1 MLPLRPEDPERI
13 GAFEIIGLLGQGPR
27 GEVFLG
33 READDAP
40 TVAIKLLPALTQPD
54 PDVSARSAPV
64 ASAGSGQAPSAEPGS
79 GSEVPAGLPAA
90 QRVSSSY
97 VARVLDTG
105 SLDGRPYIVREYVEG
120 RSLARAI
127 ADDGPLSGDALE
139 RIAIGVLTALSAVH
153 LAGLSH
159 RSLTPHN
166 VILGPDGPRVTDA
179 AVGEP
184 VGEVA
189 YQAPEQLKGIPYGP
203 HADVFAWAATI
214 VFAATGE
221 PPFDGREAVLD
232 AEPEVGVGVGVEA
245 ELMRRV
251 LLAAMAKEAGSRPT
265 AYSALMQILG
275 HPADPTPPTQNPTPS
290 TQRTTPPPTT
300 STPDAQPAT
309 PAPVSATTTAA
320 PASSD
325 PSADPAPEGSTSAP
339 AGSAAD
345 PVPVGSAS
353 ASAGSAPDPASAGSA
368 AEPGSVGDVPA
379 SAVVASTPN
388 PDSAD
393 SAPEPD
399 SADAAQGA
407 VRGSRGD
414 SGPGPVPGSVAE
426 GSKQGPVNGAGP
438 VSGPAPGSG
447 SDSDSGSGSDSGP
460 VSAESERGPGSGP
473 VSAES
478 ERGPGS
484 GQGFVAGPGSGAVAG
499 PRAGAGA
506 GAGPVPGGPVAGSAA
521 GSGPLAGPVQGG
533 TSGEPVVGVP
543 MSGPGPFGVPP
554 QGPMQVPPP
563 HGPGP
568 MQVLP
573 PQGPGQGPMQVLPPQ
588 GPMQAPPGP
597 MQVPPPQGPGQ
608 GPMQVLP
615 PRGPGQVLPPQG
627 PPHGPMQVL
636 PPQGPSQ
643 GVPSQGPPPGAV
655 QGPLSGV
662 PVAGVPQRAEAPMWG
677 PPEDGPPPPYAVRGE
692 AVSPRPSSQVPRR
705 GFPMMVVAGV
715 GVVALVAAVG
725 LWGANRY
732 VELNQVNSASV
743 AQPGTTPVP
752 MPTPTGP
759 QGADQA
765 GDPRTQPEADVPWAT
780 NDQSVGPMQLPS
792 EWTSA
797 SPTVPELTTVPTV
810 PVVPTQP
817 VVVPT
822 SRPTATGKRT
832 ASPRKTPTPSRKP
845 QATRTSARPTPTR
858 TSAKPTP
865 TRTSAR
871 PTPTRTSARPT
882 PTRTTAAP
890 TPTKSSAKPTVAA
903 QAQNPYTPTAACG
916 SGFVVQRSSS
926 FAGGVTYQLWND
938 STGEN
943 CAVTMKTADIGVR
956 TSVSVKLEVQGGG
969 TLTDSGSFDYYAGP
983 VTLPARGKCVR
994 VSGSTGS
1001 GSTST
1006 SWGNCG

>member
-40 TVAIKLLPALTQPD
+40 TVAIKLMPALTQPD
-54 PDVSARSAPV
+54 PDVSARPAPV
-64 ASAGSGQAPSAEPGS
+64 ASTGSGQAPSAEPGS

-127 ADDGPLSGDALE
+127 AEDGPLSGDALE

-232 AEPEVGVGVGVEA
+232 AEPEVGVEA

-275 HPADPTPPTQNPTPS
+275 HPADPTPPTQNPTP
-290 TQRTTPPPTT
+290 PVTT
-300 STPDAQPAT
+300 STPDPQPPTPTPTT

-320 PASSD
+320 PASPD
-325 PSADPAPEGSTSAP
+325 PGADPASE
-339 AGSAAD
+339 GSAAA
-345 PVPVGSAS
+345 P
-353 ASAGSAPDPASAGSA
+353 AGSAPDPASAGSE
-368 AEPGSVGDVPA
+368 AEPVSVGEVPA
-379 SAVVASTPN
+379 SAVVASTPG
-388 PDSAD
+388 PDSVDSDSAD
-393 SAPEPD
+393 SDVADSDVGDSAPDPD
-399 SADAAQGA
+399 SADAAKGA
-407 VRGSRGD
+407 VRGPRVD
-414 SGPGPVPGSVAE
+414 SGPGPVTGSVAG
-426 GSKQGPVNGAGP
+426 GSKQGPAKGADSVSGSAPGAG
-438 VSGPAPGSG
+438 
-447 SDSDSGSGSDSGP
+447 
-460 VSAESERGPGSGP
+460 RGPLPGPGRGSGP
-473 VSAES
+473 DSV
-478 ERGPGS
+478 
-484 GQGFVAGPGSGAVAG
+484 PGSGAG
-499 PRAGAGA
+499 P
-506 GAGPVPGGPVAGSAA
+506 GPVPGGPVAGPVA
-521 GSGPLAGPVQGG
+521 GSGPLAGPVHRGA
-533 TSGEPVVGVP
+533 SGEPVIGVP
-543 MSGPGPFGVPP
+543 MPGPGPFGVPP
-554 QGPMQVPPP
+554 QGPPQGPMPMLPPQGPMLPP
-563 HGPGP
+563 HGPIQAPHGP

-573 PQGPGQGPMQVLPPQ
+573 PQGPGQGPMH
-588 GPMQAPPGP
+588 
-597 MQVPPPQGPGQ
+597 
-608 GPMQVLP
+608 
-615 PRGPGQVLPPQG
+615 VLPPQG
-627 PPHGPMQVL
+627 PPPHGP
-636 PPQGPSQ
+636 
-643 GVPSQGPPPGAV
+643 V

-890 TPTKSSAKPTVAA
+890 TPTKSSAKPTAAA